1 MSTPLRTPWYASIVT
16 RITLVFAAL
25 LVGTVVL
32 GWWCTRDAF
41 RGKDDSDER

>member
-1 MSTPLRTPWYASIVT
+1 VRDRGGERVAAMSP
-16 RITLVFAAL
+16 AAWMVVL